1 MSTDVPWKAR
11 KTLRVYRPSHST
23 RYNHKRPKPNL
34 SSGHESGRTSIAALK
49 EVDGGAET
57 RDVCRRLGVTEQS
70 FYRWRR
76 KYGGL
81 EVNDAKRLRELQ
93 LENGRLKRVVADLVL
108 DNQMLRDVNSKK
120 W

>member
-1 MSTDVPWKAR
+1 MKR
-11 KTLRVYRPSHST
+11 KRFTEEQII
-23 RYNHKRPKPNL
+23 K
-34 SSGHESGRTSIAALK
+34 ALK
-49 EVDGGAET
+49 EVDGGAEA

-81 EVNDAKRLRELQ
+81 EVSEARRLRELET
-93 LENGRLKRVVADLVL
+93 ENGRLKRMVADLML
-108 DNQMLRDVNSKK
+108 DNQILRDVNSKK

>member
-1 MSTDVPWKAR
+1 MKQ
-11 KTLRVYRPSHST
+11 
-23 RYNHKRPKPNL
+23 KRFTEEQIIK
-34 SSGHESGRTSIAALK
+34 ALK
-49 EVDGGAET
+49 EVDSGAEV

-81 EVNDAKRLRELQ
+81 EVSEAKRLRELET
-93 LENGRLKRVVADLVL
+93 ENGRLKRMVADLML
-108 DNQMLRDVNSKK
+108 DNQILRDVNSKK

>member
-1 MSTDVPWKAR
+1 MKR
-11 KTLRVYRPSHST
+11 KRFT
-23 RYNHKRPKPNL
+23 
-34 SSGHESGRTSIAALK
+34 EEQIIAALK

-70 FYRWRR
+70 FYRWRH

-81 EVNDAKRLRELQ
+81 EVSEAKRLRELQ

>member
-1 MSTDVPWKAR
+1 MKR
-11 KTLRVYRPSHST
+11 KRFT
-23 RYNHKRPKPNL
+23 
-34 SSGHESGRTSIAALK
+34 EEQIIAALK
-49 EVDGGAET
+49 EVDGGAEA

-81 EVNDAKRLRELQ
+81 EVSEAKRLRELQ

>member
-1 MSTDVPWKAR
+1 MKR
-11 KTLRVYRPSHST
+11 KRFTEEQII
-23 RYNHKRPKPNL
+23 K
-34 SSGHESGRTSIAALK
+34 ALK
-49 EVDGGAET
+49 EVDGGAEV

-81 EVNDAKRLRELQ
+81 EVNEAKRLRELET
-93 LENGRLKRVVADLVL
+93 ENGRLKRMVPDLML
-108 DNQMLRDVNSKK
+108 DNQILRDVNSKK